1 MTDFGFANLTRY
13 FIEIEW
19 VLSWFPIRGDA
30 VIDRPIMRN
39 GTINHRSDDFGPGI
53 GGGSGGVHWLGEAEG
68 LPPNGSAIGFAEVY
82 GDLDHRLS
90 VSLEIKLGGARS
102 SRHLG
107 APPGQRLPFML
118 NIAQGGHGAEGTAL
132 TLFGTIV
139 TSEQPGLKLAVSR
152 DFSPSKASYSG

>member
-1 MTDFGFANLTRY
+1 MTDLNFANLSRY

-19 VLSWFPIRGDA
+19 VLTWFPIREDT

-53 GGGSGGVHWLGEAEG
+53 GGGSGEVHWLGEAEG
-68 LPPNGSAIGFAEVY
+68 LPPAGSAIGFAEIY

-90 VSLEIKLGGARS
+90 VSLEIKLGVARS
-102 SRHLG
+102 KRLF
-107 APPGQRLPFML
+107 AVPPGQRLPFML
-118 NIAQGGHGAEGTAL
+118 NITQDGQDADGTAL

-139 TSEQPGLKLAVSR
+139 TSEQLGLKLLALDR
-152 DFSPSKASYSG
+152 